1 MVRLLGT
8 GREGYRT
15 NRPPSSCATLV
26 AWPRNHGLL
35 TPPVPIYIRPRS
47 SVSHRCS
54 LLPPILFAQDHGP
67 LVTSRLCIL
76 PIPPYRLSPAR
87 RLTLHTVPSLL
98 WQYCSTLDAHPWY
111 DGIDE
116 SSNILAENIS
126 VRIWIDELIERS
138 NPKIIFLLSSL
149 AQDKIG

>member
-54 LLPPILFAQDHGP
+54 LLPPLRPG
-67 LVTSRLCIL
+67 SRT
-76 PIPPYRLSPAR
+76 PRYQPVVYPSYSALSLLACP
-87 RLTLHTVPSLL
+87 TINTIHTVLSLL
-98 WQYCSTLDAHPWY
+98 WEHCSTLDAHLRTN
-111 DGIDE
+111 DE
-116 SSNILAENIS
+116 STNHRREQSFAPIS
-126 VRIWIDELIERS
+126 DRVEYGFRS
-138 NPKIIFLLSSL
+138 TN
-149 AQDKIG
+149 

>member
-47 SVSHRCS
+47 SVSHRCF
-54 LLPPILFAQDHGP
+54 LLPPLRPG
-67 LVTSRLCIL
+67 SRT
-76 PIPPYRLSPAR
+76 PRYQPVVYPSYSALSPLACPTINTTHRALSLMGTLFHPR
-87 RLTLHTVPSLL
+87 RTPTM
-98 WQYCSTLDAHPWY
+98 
-111 DGIDE
+111 IDE
-116 SSNILAENIS
+116 SPTRTIFCANFGSS
-126 VRIWIDELIERS
+126 RIWISIDQLIETR
-138 NPKIIFLLSSL
+138 
-149 AQDKIG
+149 